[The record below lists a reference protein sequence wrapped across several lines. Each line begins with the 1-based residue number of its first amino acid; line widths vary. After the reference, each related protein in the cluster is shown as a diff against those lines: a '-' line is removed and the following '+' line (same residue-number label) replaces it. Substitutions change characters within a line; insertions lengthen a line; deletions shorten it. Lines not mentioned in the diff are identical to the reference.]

1 VSPVTVV
8 ALLKLSLNYLLC
20 NVSLMHAV
28 VRRPD
33 LKCCETMSLAKGVSQ
48 TGQETGEKET
58 GEKETEEKAGVA
70 LWTFEWR

>member
-1 VSPVTVV
+1 
-8 ALLKLSLNYLLC
+8 
-20 NVSLMHAV
+20 
-28 VRRPD
+28 
-33 LKCCETMSLAKGVSQ
+33 MSLAKGVSQ